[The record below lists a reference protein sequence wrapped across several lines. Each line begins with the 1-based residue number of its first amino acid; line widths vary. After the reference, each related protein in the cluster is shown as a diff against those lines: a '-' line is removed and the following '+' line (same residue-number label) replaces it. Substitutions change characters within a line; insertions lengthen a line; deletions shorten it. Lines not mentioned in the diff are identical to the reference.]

1 MVAFFAPVEG
11 GLDRDPDPARAFLPS
26 VAGCFELARFG
37 LAFWTSV
44 PPSEVVAAEAEGA
57 DGVRLRVVLL
67 GSGGRGGSTAEDT
80 GGGAGVFDLLRRV
93 RLGRVGISGV
103 ASELLTFARRVRGR
117 GGMTRAEVEA

>member
-57 DGVRLRVVLL
+57 DGDGRKRLRELHN
-67 GSGGRGGSTAEDT
+67 GGPRYRTTMQYKNTTRLRGQDKKT
-80 GGGAGVFDLLRRV
+80 GNERHKDSR
-93 RLGRVGISGV
+93 
-103 ASELLTFARRVRGR
+103 
-117 GGMTRAEVEA
+117 